1 MTGETQIVE
10 LLEKTKKALTGLF
23 HVNADYIHEWEKG
36 VYFAIYATPSHRMQ
50 SILDVQREIL
60 IIGASCKTSGIERAG
75 GVAGASREAL
85 MLHFV
90 ALQRQIGGCRRTS
103 P

>member
-1 MTGETQIVE
+1 MREVKNDGYRLIV
-10 LLEKTKKALTGLF
+10 
-23 HVNADYIHEWEKG
+23 
-36 VYFAIYATPSHRMQ
+36 R
-50 SILDVQREIL
+50 
-60 IIGASCKTSGIERAG
+60 RAG
-75 GVAGASREAL
+75 SLVRLFTRRGFDRTNGYPAIAGAAAKLRAQAASLQLFLYEPLAKRLVLSGLGALVGASREAL

>member
-1 MTGETQIVE
+1 MGMKGTKASIANELTRATLSALFSRALVVTGREKIVLNE
-10 LLEKTKKALTGLF
+10 PLAKRLVLSGLGAL
-23 HVNADYIHEWEKG
+23 V
-36 VYFAIYATPSHRMQ
+36 
-50 SILDVQREIL
+50 
-60 IIGASCKTSGIERAG
+60 
-75 GVAGASREAL
+75 GASREAL

>member
-1 MTGETQIVE
+1 MGTLDAQVEANLEPFRTAVEQI
-10 LLEKTKKALTGLF
+10 
-23 HVNADYIHEWEKG
+23 I
-36 VYFAIYATPSHRMQ
+36 
-50 SILDVQREIL
+50 SIP
-60 IIGASCKTSGIERAG
+60 GASCKTSGIERAG
-75 GVAGASREAL
+75 SVAGASWEAL